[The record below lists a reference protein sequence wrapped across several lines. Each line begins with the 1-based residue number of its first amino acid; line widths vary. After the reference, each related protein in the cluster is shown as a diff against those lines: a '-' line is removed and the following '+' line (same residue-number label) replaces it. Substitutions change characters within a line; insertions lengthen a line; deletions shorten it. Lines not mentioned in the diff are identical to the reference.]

1 MPFVEIT
8 IGTGFLSSEEKV
20 KLNKAVNDSIL
31 EVLQEVKGI
40 RPKVWVVIREHPP
53 DNWLINGET
62 LTEVRKKRSEEK

>member
-8 IGTGFLSSEEKV
+8 IGTGFLTSEEKV

-40 RPKVWVVIREHPP
+40 RPEVWVVIREHPP
-53 DNWLINGET
+53 DNLLIDGET
-62 LTEVRKKRSEEK
+62 LTEIRKKRLEKK